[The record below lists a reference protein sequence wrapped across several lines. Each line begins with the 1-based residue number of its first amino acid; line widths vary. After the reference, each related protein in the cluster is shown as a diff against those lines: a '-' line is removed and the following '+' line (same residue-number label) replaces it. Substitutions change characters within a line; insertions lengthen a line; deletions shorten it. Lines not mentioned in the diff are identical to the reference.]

1 MLRVKKY
8 PKRSP
13 YFYIRGTERGIR
25 VFESTGETDRV
36 EAERLCRER
45 RQQIIDKIE
54 LGRDKPACFAEAVNA
69 YIDFGGEERFLKPLI
84 LELGPLALDQIGQ
97 AQVDRAAKKL
107 YPDAKASTLVRQVYG
122 PVISILRHA
131 ADSEL
136 PGARRPA
143 IKHPKV
149 DQVAAQWANDD
160 HIEKLIKAAP
170 PRLAAFILVTTTTG
184 LRFSEMA
191 RQRSADYRLRPGWV
205 NIGRTKTGDPA
216 LVPLSPAAY
225 AAVMAIMPADPAE
238 PVFGFTTVQGLN
250 KALASAAE
258 RAELPY
264 LSSHKIGR
272 HSFAARILGRGKDI
286 KTLKEAGRWKKLQ
299 TVDERYG
306 HLEMRHAHEAMLDAA
321 GAFDGLT
328 IETAAHKNPCNDA
341 VPPKAAG
348 QKDQ

>member
-1 MLRVKKY
+1 MLRIKKY

-54 LGRDKPACFAEAVNA
+54 LGRDKPACFGEAVNA
-69 YIDFGGEERFLKPLI
+69 YIDFGGEERFLKPLVI
-84 LELGPLALDQIGQ
+84 ELGATPLDTLGQ
-97 AQVDRAAKKL
+97 ADVDRAAKKL

-122 PVISILRHA
+122 PVIAILRHA
-131 ADSEL
+131 ADAEL

-149 DQVAAQWANDD
+149 DPVAAQWANDE
-160 HIEKLIKAAP
+160 HMAKLLKAASP
-170 PRLAAFILVTTTTG
+170 QLAAYILVTTTTG

-191 RQRSADYRLRPGWV
+191 RQVPADYRLRPGWV

-216 LVPLSPAAY
+216 LVPLSRAAY
-225 AAVMAIMPADPAE
+225 AAVMAIMPGPGE
-238 PVFGFTTVQGLN
+238 PVFGYTTVQGVN
-250 KALASAAE
+250 KALKSAAK

-306 HLEMRHAHEAMLDAA
+306 HLEMRHAHAAMLDAA
-321 GAFDGLT
+321 EAFEGLT
-328 IETAAHKNPCNDA
+328 TEMTAHKNTCSDA
-341 VPPKAAG
+341 EKPKAAG